1 MVDLASHPVGP
12 PLGGGGVS
20 FGTDGIRGRVGDAP
34 VTPDFMLKLG
44 WATGKVF
51 ASEDGTKPTVVI
63 GKDTRVSGYM
73 LESALQ
79 AGLVAAG
86 ANVKLL
92 GPLPTPGIA
101 LLTRTQ
107 KADAGIVISASH
119 NPYFDNGIKFFNG
132 QGSKLS
138 DELELQIE
146 AMIDSPMETVDSEQ
160 LGKASR
166 IVDAAGRYVEY
177 CKSTFPDDLSL
188 KGMKL
193 VIDCAH
199 GATYHIAPAVFEEL
213 GATTVLIGATP
224 DGYNINDGVGSTE
237 PAALQAR
244 VVEEGADIGI
254 AFDGDGDRLQMV
266 NAKGQLLTGDDVLYV
281 LAMHRLANGDSDA
294 GIVGTLMTNMGLEL
308 ALEAGGLRLARA
320 KVGDRYV
327 KELMVAEGWSLGGE
341 SSGHIICGD
350 LSTTGDGVIAALQV
364 LAAVRASEKSLEA
377 LASGFN
383 PLPQVLVNVRI
394 TKGFDL
400 SAHPA
405 IAEACRRVES
415 ELEGRG
421 RLLLRPSGTEPVI
434 RVMVEGDETVAIDAL
449 AGEVADAIRQAA

>member
-1 MVDLASHPVGP
+1 MSRKY
-12 PLGGGGVS
+12 

-132 QGSKLS
+132 QGSKLA

-177 CKSTFPDDLSL
+177 CKSTFPDELSL

-213 GATTVLIGATP
+213 GATTVVIGATP

-237 PAALQAR
+237 PAALQAK
-244 VVEEGADIGI
+244 VLEEGADIGI

-266 NAKGQLLTGDDVLYV
+266 NAKGELLTGDDVLYV

-364 LAAVRASEKSLEA
+364 LAAVRASGKSLEA

-400 SAHPA
+400 SAHPT

-415 ELEGRG
+415 ALQGRG

-434 RVMVEGDETVAIDAL
+434 RVMVEGDDTVAIDAL
-449 AGEVADAIRQAA
+449 ADEVADAIRQAA

>member
-1 MVDLASHPVGP
+1 
-12 PLGGGGVS
+12 
-20 FGTDGIRGRVGDAP
+20 
-34 VTPDFMLKLG
+34 MLKLG

-51 ASEDGTKPTVVI
+51 AVTEGSRPTVVI

-101 LLTRTQ
+101 LLTRSQ

-119 NPYFDNGIKFFNG
+119 NPYYDNGIKFFNG

-138 DELELQIE
+138 DEQELQIE
-146 AMIDSPMETVDSEQ
+146 AMIDSPMETVDSDQ

-166 IVDAAGRYVEY
+166 IADAAGRYIEY
-177 CKSTFPDDLSL
+177 CKSTFPDELSL
-188 KGMKL
+188 KGLKI

-199 GATYHIAPAVFEEL
+199 GATYNIAPGVFSEL
-213 GATTVLIGATP
+213 GADVTLMGAEP
-224 DGYNINDGVGSTE
+224 DGYNINEGVGSTE
-237 PAALQAR
+237 PEALQQR
-244 VVEEGADIGI
+244 VMEEGADLGV

-266 NAKGQLLTGDDVLYV
+266 NRQGQLLTGDDVLYV
-281 LAMHRLANGDSDA
+281 LAMHRLATGGSDS
-294 GIVGTLMTNMGLEL
+294 GVVGTLMTNMGLEL
-308 ALEAGGLRLARA
+308 ALEQSGLRLARA

-341 SSGHIICGD
+341 SSGHIICGN

-364 LAAVRASEKSLEA
+364 LAAVV
-377 LASGFN
+377 ASGRSLSQLTSGFT

-394 TKGFDL
+394 KKGFDIA
-400 SAHPA
+400 AHQA
-405 IAEACRRVES
+405 INDACERVEQA
-415 ELEGRG
+415 LIGRG

-434 RVMVEGDETVAIDAL
+434 RVMVEGDETVAIDSL
-449 AGEVADAIRQAA
+449 ANEVAEAIRQAA

>member
-1 MVDLASHPVGP
+1 MTRKY
-12 PLGGGGVS
+12 

-51 ASEDGTKPTVVI
+51 AATDGSRPTVVI

-86 ANVKLL
+86 ANVKLV

-101 LLTRTQ
+101 LLTRSQ

-119 NPYFDNGIKFFNG
+119 NPYYDNGIKFFNG

-146 AMIDSPMETVDSEQ
+146 AMIDSPMETVDSDQ

-166 IVDAAGRYVEY
+166 IADAAGRYIEY
-177 CKSTFPDDLSL
+177 CKSTFPDELSL
-188 KGMKL
+188 KGLKI

-199 GATYHIAPAVFEEL
+199 GATYNIAPGVFSEL
-213 GATTVLIGATP
+213 GADVISMGAEP
-224 DGYNINDGVGSTE
+224 DGYNINQGVGSTE
-237 PAALQAR
+237 PEALQQR
-244 VVEEGADIGI
+244 VMEEGADLGV

-266 NAKGQLLTGDDVLYV
+266 NREGQLLTGDDVLYI
-281 LAMHRLANGDSDA
+281 LAMHRLSTGGSDS
-294 GIVGTLMTNMGLEL
+294 GVVGTLMTNMGLEL
-308 ALEAGGLRLARA
+308 ALEQSGLRLARA

-341 SSGHIICGD
+341 SSGHIICGN

-364 LAAVRASEKSLEA
+364 LAAVVVSGRSLSQ
-377 LASGFN
+377 LTSGFT

-394 TKGFDL
+394 KKGFDIA
-400 SAHPA
+400 AHQA
-405 IAEACRRVES
+405 INDACERVEQA
-415 ELEGRG
+415 LIGRG

-434 RVMVEGDETVAIDAL
+434 RVMVEGDETVAIDSL
-449 AGEVADAIRQAA
+449 ANEVAEAIRQAA

>member
-1 MVDLASHPVGP
+1 MSRKY
-12 PLGGGGVS
+12 

-44 WATGKVF
+44 WAAGKVF
-51 ASEDGTKPTVVI
+51 ASEDGSKPTVVI

-107 KADAGIVISASH
+107 NADAGIVISASH
-119 NPYFDNGIKFFNG
+119 NPYFDNGTKFFNG

-213 GATTVLIGATP
+213 GATTVVIGATP

-237 PAALQAR
+237 PAALQAK
-244 VVEEGADIGI
+244 VLEEGADIGI

-266 NAKGQLLTGDDVLYV
+266 NAKGELLTGDDVLYV

-364 LAAVRASEKSLEA
+364 LAAVRASGKTLDA

-394 TKGFDL
+394 SKGFDL
-400 SAHPA
+400 TAHPT
-405 IAEACRRVES
+405 IGEACRRVES

-434 RVMVEGDETVAIDAL
+434 RVMVEGDNSVAIDAL
-449 AGEVADAIRQAA
+449 AGQVAEAIRQAA

>member
-1 MVDLASHPVGP
+1 MTRKY
-12 PLGGGGVS
+12 

-51 ASEDGTKPTVVI
+51 AATDGSRPTVVI

-86 ANVKLL
+86 ANVKLV

-101 LLTRTQ
+101 LLTRSQ

-119 NPYFDNGIKFFNG
+119 NLYYDNGIKFFNG

-146 AMIDSPMETVDSEQ
+146 AMIDSPMETVDSDQ

-166 IVDAAGRYVEY
+166 IADAAGRYIEY
-177 CKSTFPDDLSL
+177 CKSTFPDEISL
-188 KGMKL
+188 KGLKI

-199 GATYHIAPAVFEEL
+199 GATYNIAPGVFSEL
-213 GATTVLIGATP
+213 GADVTLMGAEP
-224 DGYNINDGVGSTE
+224 DGYNINEGVGSTE
-237 PAALQAR
+237 PEALQQR
-244 VVEEGADIGI
+244 VMEEGADLGV

-266 NAKGQLLTGDDVLYV
+266 NREGQLLTGDDVLYI
-281 LAMHRLANGDSDA
+281 LAMHRLATGGSDS
-294 GIVGTLMTNMGLEL
+294 GVVGTLMTNMGLEL
-308 ALEAGGLRLARA
+308 ALEQSGLRLARA

-341 SSGHIICGD
+341 SSGHIICGN

-364 LAAVRASEKSLEA
+364 LAAVV
-377 LASGFN
+377 ASGRSLSQLTSGFT

-394 TKGFDL
+394 KKGFDIE
-400 SAHPA
+400 AHQA
-405 IAEACRRVES
+405 INDACERVEQA
-415 ELEGRG
+415 LIGRG

-434 RVMVEGDETVAIDAL
+434 RVMVEGDETVAIDSL
-449 AGEVADAIRQAA
+449 ANEVAEAIRQAA

>member
-1 MVDLASHPVGP
+1 MSRKY
-12 PLGGGGVS
+12 

-51 ASEDGTKPTVVI
+51 ASEDGSKPTVVI

-107 KADAGIVISASH
+107 NADAGIVISASH

-213 GATTVLIGATP
+213 GATTVVIGATP

-237 PAALQAR
+237 PAALQAK
-244 VVEEGADIGI
+244 VLEEGADIGI

-266 NAKGQLLTGDDVLYV
+266 NAKGELLTGDDVLYV

-364 LAAVRASEKSLEA
+364 LAAVRASGKSLEA

-400 SAHPA
+400 TAYPA

-434 RVMVEGDETVAIDAL
+434 RVMVEGDNSVAIDAL
-449 AGEVADAIRQAA
+449 AGQVAEAIRQAA

>member
-1 MVDLASHPVGP
+1 MSRKY
-12 PLGGGGVS
+12 

-394 TKGFDL
+394 SKGFDL

>member
-1 MVDLASHPVGP
+1 MTRKY
-12 PLGGGGVS
+12 

-51 ASEDGTKPTVVI
+51 AATDGSRPTVVI

-86 ANVKLL
+86 ANVKLV

-101 LLTRTQ
+101 LLTRSQ

-119 NPYFDNGIKFFNG
+119 NPYYDNGIKFFNA

-146 AMIDSPMETVDSEQ
+146 AMIDSPMETVDSDQ

-166 IVDAAGRYVEY
+166 IADAAGRYIEY
-177 CKSTFPDDLSL
+177 CKSTFPDELSL
-188 KGMKL
+188 KGLKI

-199 GATYHIAPAVFEEL
+199 GATYNIAPGVFSEL
-213 GATTVLIGATP
+213 GADVTLMGAEP
-224 DGYNINDGVGSTE
+224 DGYNINEGVGSTE
-237 PAALQAR
+237 PEALQQR
-244 VVEEGADIGI
+244 VMEEGADLGV

-266 NAKGQLLTGDDVLYV
+266 NREGQLLTGDDVLYI
-281 LAMHRLANGDSDA
+281 LAMHRLATGGSDS
-294 GIVGTLMTNMGLEL
+294 GVVGTLMTNMGLEL
-308 ALEAGGLRLARA
+308 ALEQSGLRLARA

-341 SSGHIICGD
+341 SSGHIICGN

-364 LAAVRASEKSLEA
+364 LAAVV
-377 LASGFN
+377 ASGRSLSQLTSGFT

-394 TKGFDL
+394 KKGFDIA
-400 SAHPA
+400 AHQA
-405 IAEACRRVES
+405 INDACERVEQA
-415 ELEGRG
+415 LIGRG

-434 RVMVEGDETVAIDAL
+434 RVMVEGDETVAIDSL
-449 AGEVADAIRQAA
+449 ANEVAEAIRQAA

>member
-1 MVDLASHPVGP
+1 MSRKY
-12 PLGGGGVS
+12 

-244 VVEEGADIGI
+244 VVEEVADIGI

-394 TKGFDL
+394 SKGFDL

>member
-1 MVDLASHPVGP
+1 MTRKY
-12 PLGGGGVS
+12 

-51 ASEDGTKPTVVI
+51 AVTDGSRPTVVI

-86 ANVKLL
+86 ANVKLV

-101 LLTRTQ
+101 LLTRSQ

-119 NPYFDNGIKFFNG
+119 NPYYDNGIKFFNG
-132 QGSKLS
+132 QGGKLS

-146 AMIDSPMETVDSEQ
+146 AMIDSPMKTVDSDR

-166 IVDAAGRYVEY
+166 IADAAGRYIEY
-177 CKSTFPDDLSL
+177 CKSTFPDELSL
-188 KGMKL
+188 KGLKI

-199 GATYHIAPAVFEEL
+199 GATYNIAPGVFSEL
-213 GATTVLIGATP
+213 GADVTLMGAEP
-224 DGYNINDGVGSTE
+224 DGYNINEGVGSTE
-237 PAALQAR
+237 PEALQQR
-244 VVEEGADIGI
+244 VMEEGADLGV

-266 NAKGQLLTGDDVLYV
+266 NREGQLLTGDDVLYI
-281 LAMHRLANGDSDA
+281 LAMHRLATGGSDS
-294 GIVGTLMTNMGLEL
+294 GVVGTLMTNMGLEL
-308 ALEAGGLRLARA
+308 ALEQSGLRLARA

-341 SSGHIICGD
+341 SSGHIICGN

-364 LAAVRASEKSLEA
+364 LAAVVVSGSSLSQ
-377 LASGFN
+377 LTSGFT

-394 TKGFDL
+394 KKGFDIA
-400 SAHPA
+400 AHQA
-405 IAEACRRVES
+405 INDACERVEQA
-415 ELEGRG
+415 LIGRG

-434 RVMVEGDETVAIDAL
+434 RVMVEGDETVAIDSL
-449 AGEVADAIRQAA
+449 ANEVAEAIRQAA

>member
-1 MVDLASHPVGP
+1 MTRKY
-12 PLGGGGVS
+12 

-51 ASEDGTKPTVVI
+51 AATDGSRPTVVI

-86 ANVKLL
+86 ANVKLV

-101 LLTRTQ
+101 LLTRSQ

-119 NPYFDNGIKFFNG
+119 NPYYDNGIKFFNG

-138 DELELQIE
+138 DELGLQIE
-146 AMIDSPMETVDSEQ
+146 AMIDSPMETVDSDQ

-166 IVDAAGRYVEY
+166 IADAAGRYIEY
-177 CKSTFPDDLSL
+177 CKSTFPDELSL
-188 KGMKL
+188 KGLKI

-199 GATYHIAPAVFEEL
+199 GATYNIAPGVFSEL
-213 GATTVLIGATP
+213 GADVTLMGAEP
-224 DGYNINDGVGSTE
+224 DGYNINEGVGSTE
-237 PAALQAR
+237 PEALQQR
-244 VVEEGADIGI
+244 VMEEGADLGV

-266 NAKGQLLTGDDVLYV
+266 NREGQLLTGDDVLYI
-281 LAMHRLANGDSDA
+281 LAMHRLATGGSDS
-294 GIVGTLMTNMGLEL
+294 GVVGTLMTNMGLEL
-308 ALEAGGLRLARA
+308 ALEQSGLRLARA

-341 SSGHIICGD
+341 SSGHIICGN

-364 LAAVRASEKSLEA
+364 LAAVVVSGRSLSQ
-377 LASGFN
+377 LTSGFT

-394 TKGFDL
+394 KKGFDIE
-400 SAHPA
+400 AHQA
-405 IAEACRRVES
+405 INDACERVEQA
-415 ELEGRG
+415 LIGRG

-434 RVMVEGDETVAIDAL
+434 RVMVEGDETVAIDSL
-449 AGEVADAIRQAA
+449 ANEVAEAIRQAA

>member
-1 MVDLASHPVGP
+1 MSRKY
-12 PLGGGGVS
+12 

-177 CKSTFPDDLSL
+177 CKSTFPDEHSL

-213 GATTVLIGATP
+213 GATTVVIGATP

-237 PAALQAR
+237 PAALQAK
-244 VVEEGADIGI
+244 VLEEGADIGI

-266 NAKGQLLTGDDVLYV
+266 NAKGELLTGDDVLYV

-364 LAAVRASEKSLEA
+364 LAAVRASGKSLEV

-400 SAHPA
+400 SAHPT

-434 RVMVEGDETVAIDAL
+434 RVMVEGDDTVAIDAL
-449 AGEVADAIRQAA
+449 ADEVADAIRQTA

>member
-1 MVDLASHPVGP
+1 MSRKY
-12 PLGGGGVS
+12 

-213 GATTVLIGATP
+213 GATTVLIGAAP

-244 VVEEGADIGI
+244 VVEEVADIGI

-394 TKGFDL
+394 SKGFDL

>member
-1 MVDLASHPVGP
+1 MTRKY
-12 PLGGGGVS
+12 

-51 ASEDGTKPTVVI
+51 AATDGSRPTVVI

-86 ANVKLL
+86 ANVKLV

-101 LLTRTQ
+101 LLTRSQ

-119 NPYFDNGIKFFNG
+119 NPYYDNGIKFFNG

-146 AMIDSPMETVDSEQ
+146 AMIDSPMETVDSDQ

-166 IVDAAGRYVEY
+166 IADAAGRYIEY
-177 CKSTFPDDLSL
+177 CKSTFPDELSL
-188 KGMKL
+188 KGLKI

-199 GATYHIAPAVFEEL
+199 GATYNIAPGVFSEL
-213 GATTVLIGATP
+213 GADVTLMGAEP
-224 DGYNINDGVGSTE
+224 DGYNINEGVGSTE
-237 PAALQAR
+237 PEALQQR
-244 VVEEGADIGI
+244 VMEEGADLGV

-266 NAKGQLLTGDDVLYV
+266 NREGQLLTGDDVLYI
-281 LAMHRLANGDSDA
+281 LAMHRLATGGSDS
-294 GIVGTLMTNMGLEL
+294 GVVGTLMTNMGLEL
-308 ALEAGGLRLARA
+308 ALEQSGLRLARA

-341 SSGHIICGD
+341 SSGHIICGN

-364 LAAVRASEKSLEA
+364 LAAVVVSGRSLSQ
-377 LASGFN
+377 LTSGFT

-394 TKGFDL
+394 KKGFDIE
-400 SAHPA
+400 AHQA
-405 IAEACRRVES
+405 INDACERVEQA
-415 ELEGRG
+415 LIGRG

-434 RVMVEGDETVAIDAL
+434 RVMVEGDETVAIDSL
-449 AGEVADAIRQAA
+449 ANEVAEAIRQAA

>member
-1 MVDLASHPVGP
+1 MTRKY
-12 PLGGGGVS
+12 

-51 ASEDGTKPTVVI
+51 AATDGSRPTVVI

-101 LLTRTQ
+101 LLTRSQ

-119 NPYFDNGIKFFNG
+119 NPYYDNGIKFFNG

-138 DELELQIE
+138 DEQELQIE
-146 AMIDSPMETVDSEQ
+146 AMIDSPMETVDSDQ

-166 IVDAAGRYVEY
+166 IADAAGRYIEY
-177 CKSTFPDDLSL
+177 CKSTFPDELSL
-188 KGMKL
+188 KGLKI

-199 GATYHIAPAVFEEL
+199 GATYNIAPGVFSEL
-213 GATTVLIGATP
+213 GADVTLMGAEP
-224 DGYNINDGVGSTE
+224 DGYNINEGVGSTE
-237 PAALQAR
+237 PEALQQR
-244 VVEEGADIGI
+244 VMEEGADLGV

-266 NAKGQLLTGDDVLYV
+266 NRQGQLLTGDDVLYV
-281 LAMHRLANGDSDA
+281 LAMHRLATGGSDS
-294 GIVGTLMTNMGLEL
+294 GVVGTLMTNMGLEL
-308 ALEAGGLRLARA
+308 ALEQSGLRLARA

-341 SSGHIICGD
+341 SSGHIICGN

-364 LAAVRASEKSLEA
+364 LAAVVTSGRSLSQ
-377 LASGFN
+377 LTSGFT

-394 TKGFDL
+394 KKGFDIA
-400 SAHPA
+400 AHQA
-405 IAEACRRVES
+405 INDACERVEQA
-415 ELEGRG
+415 LIGRG

-434 RVMVEGDETVAIDAL
+434 RVMVEGDETVAIDSL
-449 AGEVADAIRQAA
+449 ANEVAEAIRQAA

>member
-1 MVDLASHPVGP
+1 MTRKY
-12 PLGGGGVS
+12 
-20 FGTDGIRGRVGDAP
+20 FGTDGIRGRVGDSP

-51 ASEDGTKPTVVI
+51 AGEDGTQPTVLI

-101 LLTRTQ
+101 LLTRSQ
-107 KADAGIVISASH
+107 KAEAGIVISASH

-138 DELELQIE
+138 DALELQIE
-146 AMIDSPMETVDSEQ
+146 AMIDAPMQTVDSEQ

-166 IVDAAGRYVEY
+166 IADAAGRYIEY

-188 KGMKL
+188 KGLKM

-199 GATYHIAPAVFEEL
+199 GATYHIAPGVFEEL
-213 GATTVLIGATP
+213 GADVVLMGASP
-224 DGYNINDGVGSTE
+224 NGYNINDGVGSTE
-237 PAALQAR
+237 PEALRQR
-244 VVEEGADIGI
+244 VLAEKADLGI

-266 NAKGQLLTGDDVLYV
+266 NQAGDLLTGDDVLYI
-281 LAMHRLANGDSDA
+281 LAMHRLATGGSDA
-294 GIVGTLMTNMGLEL
+294 GVVGTLMTNMGLEL
-308 ALEAGGLRLARA
+308 ALEQSGLRLARA

-327 KELMVAEGWSLGGE
+327 KELMVSEGWSLGGE
-341 SSGHIICGD
+341 SSGHIICGN

-364 LAAVRASEKSLEA
+364 LAAMV
-377 LASGFN
+377 ASGRSLQALTSGFT

-394 TKGFDL
+394 KKGFDIT
-400 SAHPA
+400 AHQA
-405 IAEACRRVES
+405 ISDARERVER
-415 ELEGRG
+415 ELVGRG
-421 RLLLRPSGTEPVI
+421 RLLLRASGTEPVI

-449 AGEVADAIRQAA
+449 ANDVAESIRQAA

>member
-1 MVDLASHPVGP
+1 
-12 PLGGGGVS
+12 
-20 FGTDGIRGRVGDAP
+20 
-34 VTPDFMLKLG
+34 MLKLG

-146 AMIDSPMETVDSEQ
+146 AMIDSLMETVDSEQ

-177 CKSTFPDDLSL
+177 CKSTFPDELSL

-213 GATTVLIGATP
+213 GATTVVIGATP

-237 PAALQAR
+237 PAALQAK
-244 VVEEGADIGI
+244 VLEEGADIGI

-266 NAKGQLLTGDDVLYV
+266 NAKGELLTGDDVLYV
-281 LAMHRLANGDSDA
+281 LAMHRLAKGDSDA

-364 LAAVRASEKSLEA
+364 LAAVRASGKSLEA

-400 SAHPA
+400 SAHPT

-415 ELEGRG
+415 ELKGRG

-434 RVMVEGDETVAIDAL
+434 RVMVEGDDTVAIDAL
-449 AGEVADAIRQAA
+449 ADEVADAIRQAA

>member
-1 MVDLASHPVGP
+1 MTRKY
-12 PLGGGGVS
+12 

-51 ASEDGTKPTVVI
+51 AATDGSRPTVVI

-101 LLTRTQ
+101 LLTRSQ

-119 NPYFDNGIKFFNG
+119 NPYYDNGIKFFNG

-138 DELELQIE
+138 DEQELQIE
-146 AMIDSPMETVDSEQ
+146 AMIDSPMETVDSDQ

-166 IVDAAGRYVEY
+166 IADAAGRYIEY
-177 CKSTFPDDLSL
+177 CKSTFPDELSL
-188 KGMKL
+188 KGLKI

-199 GATYHIAPAVFEEL
+199 GATYNIAPGVFSEL
-213 GATTVLIGATP
+213 GADVTLMGAEP
-224 DGYNINDGVGSTE
+224 DGYNINKGVGSTE
-237 PAALQAR
+237 PEALQQR
-244 VVEEGADIGI
+244 VIEEGADLGV

-266 NAKGQLLTGDDVLYV
+266 NRQGQLLTGDDVLYV
-281 LAMHRLANGDSDA
+281 LAMHRLATGGGDS
-294 GIVGTLMTNMGLEL
+294 GVVGTLMTNMGLEL
-308 ALEAGGLRLARA
+308 ALEQSGLRLARA

-341 SSGHIICGD
+341 SSGHIICGN

-364 LAAVRASEKSLEA
+364 LAAVV
-377 LASGFN
+377 ASGRSLSQLTSGFT

-394 TKGFDL
+394 KKGFDIA
-400 SAHPA
+400 AHQA
-405 IAEACRRVES
+405 INDACERVEQA
-415 ELEGRG
+415 LIGRG

-434 RVMVEGDETVAIDAL
+434 RVMVEGDETVAIDSL
-449 AGEVADAIRQAA
+449 ANEVAEAIRQAA

>member
-1 MVDLASHPVGP
+1 MSRKY
-12 PLGGGGVS
+12 

-51 ASEDGTKPTVVI
+51 ASEDGSKPTVVI

-107 KADAGIVISASH
+107 NADAGIVISASH

-213 GATTVLIGATP
+213 GATTVVIGATP

-237 PAALQAR
+237 PAALQAK
-244 VVEEGADIGI
+244 VLEEGADIGI

-266 NAKGQLLTGDDVLYV
+266 NAKGELLTGDDVLYV
-281 LAMHRLANGDSDA
+281 LAMHRLASGDSDA

-327 KELMVAEGWSLGGE
+327 KELMIAEGWSLGGE

-364 LAAVRASEKSLEA
+364 LAAVRASGKTLDA

-394 TKGFDL
+394 SKGFDL
-400 SAHPA
+400 TAHPT
-405 IAEACRRVES
+405 IGEACRRVES

-434 RVMVEGDETVAIDAL
+434 RVMVEGDNSVAIDAL
-449 AGEVADAIRQAA
+449 AGQVAEAIRQAA

>member
-1 MVDLASHPVGP
+1 MSRKY
-12 PLGGGGVS
+12 

-146 AMIDSPMETVDSEQ
+146 AMIDSPIQTVDSEQ

-166 IVDAAGRYVEY
+166 IVDAAGRYIEY
-177 CKSTFPDDLSL
+177 CKSTFPDALSL
-188 KGMKL
+188 KGLKL

-199 GATYHIAPAVFEEL
+199 GATYHIAPAVFDEL
-213 GATTVLIGATP
+213 GATTVVIGATP
-224 DGYNINDGVGSTE
+224 DGYNINDGLGSTE
-237 PAALQAR
+237 PGALQAK
-244 VVEEGADIGI
+244 VLEESADIGI

-266 NAKGQLLTGDDVLYV
+266 NAKGELLTGDDVLYV

-350 LSTTGDGVIAALQV
+350 VSTTGDGVIAALQV
-364 LAAVRASEKSLEA
+364 LAAVRASGKSLEA

-394 TKGFDL
+394 KKGFDL
-400 SAHPA
+400 SAYPA
-405 IAEACRRVES
+405 IGEACRRVES

-434 RVMVEGDETVAIDAL
+434 RVMVEGDDTVAIDAL

>member
-1 MVDLASHPVGP
+1 MSRKY
-12 PLGGGGVS
+12 

-146 AMIDSPMETVDSEQ
+146 AMIDSPMETVDSQQ

-177 CKSTFPDDLSL
+177 CKSTFPDELSL

-213 GATTVLIGATP
+213 GATTVVIGATP

-237 PAALQAR
+237 PAALQAK
-244 VVEEGADIGI
+244 VLEEGADIGI

-266 NAKGQLLTGDDVLYV
+266 NAKGELLTGDDVLYV

-364 LAAVRASEKSLEA
+364 LAAVRASGKSLEV

-394 TKGFDL
+394 KKGFDL
-400 SAHPA
+400 SAHPT

-434 RVMVEGDETVAIDAL
+434 RVMVEGDDTVAIDAL
-449 AGEVADAIRQAA
+449 ADEVADAIRQAA

>member
-1 MVDLASHPVGP
+1 MSRKY
-12 PLGGGGVS
+12 

-34 VTPDFMLKLG
+34 VTPDFMLKMG

-51 ASEDGTKPTVVI
+51 ASEDGSKPTVVI

-107 KADAGIVISASH
+107 NADAGIVISASH

-132 QGSKLS
+132 RGSKLS

-166 IVDAAGRYVEY
+166 IVDAAGRYLEY

-199 GATYHIAPAVFEEL
+199 GATYHIAPAAFEEL
-213 GATTVLIGATP
+213 GATTVVIGATP

-237 PAALQAR
+237 PAALQAK
-244 VVEEGADIGI
+244 VLEEGADIGI

-266 NAKGQLLTGDDVLYV
+266 NAKGELLTGDDVLYV
-281 LAMHRLANGDSDA
+281 LAMHRLASGDSDA

-320 KVGDRYV
+320 KVGDRHV

-364 LAAVRASEKSLEA
+364 LAAVRASGKTLDA

-394 TKGFDL
+394 SKGFDL
-400 SAHPA
+400 TAHPT
-405 IAEACRRVES
+405 IGEACRRVES

-434 RVMVEGDETVAIDAL
+434 RVMVEGDNSVAIDAL
-449 AGEVADAIRQAA
+449 AGQVAEAIRQAA

>member
-1 MVDLASHPVGP
+1 
-12 PLGGGGVS
+12 VS
-20 FGTDGIRGRVGDAP
+20 RKYFGTDGIRGRVGDAP

-146 AMIDSPMETVDSEQ
+146 VMIDSPMETVDSEQ

-177 CKSTFPDDLSL
+177 CKSTFPDELSL
-188 KGMKL
+188 KGMKV

-213 GATTVLIGATP
+213 GATTVVIGATP

-237 PAALQAR
+237 PAALQAK
-244 VVEEGADIGI
+244 VLEEGADIGI

-266 NAKGQLLTGDDVLYV
+266 NAKGELLTGDDVLYV

-364 LAAVRASEKSLEA
+364 LAAVRASGKSLEV

-400 SAHPA
+400 SAHPT

-434 RVMVEGDETVAIDAL
+434 RVMVEGDDTVAIDAL
-449 AGEVADAIRQAA
+449 ADEVADAIRQAA

>member
-1 MVDLASHPVGP
+1 MSRKY
-12 PLGGGGVS
+12 

-51 ASEDGTKPTVVI
+51 ASGDGTKPTVVI

-138 DELELQIE
+138 DQVELKIE

-160 LGKASR
+160 LGKANR

-177 CKSTFPDDLSL
+177 CKSTFPDELSL

-213 GATTVLIGATP
+213 GATTVVIGAAP

-237 PAALQAR
+237 PAALQAK
-244 VVEEGADIGI
+244 VLEEGADIGI

-266 NAKGQLLTGDDVLYV
+266 NAKGELLTGDDVLYV
-281 LAMHRLANGDSDA
+281 LAMHRLATGDSDA

-308 ALEAGGLRLARA
+308 ALEADGLRLARA

-341 SSGHIICGD
+341 SSGHIICGN
-350 LSTTGDGVIAALQV
+350 LSTTGDGVIAALQA
-364 LAAVRASEKSLEA
+364 LAAVKASGKTLKA

-400 SAHPA
+400 TAYPS
-405 IAEACRRVES
+405 IGEACRRVES

-434 RVMVEGDETVAIDAL
+434 RVMVEGDDTVAIDAL
-449 AGEVADAIRQAA
+449 ADEVANAIRQAA

>member
-1 MVDLASHPVGP
+1 
-12 PLGGGGVS
+12 VS
-20 FGTDGIRGRVGDAP
+20 RKYFGTDGIRGRVGDAP

-146 AMIDSPMETVDSEQ
+146 VMIDSPMETVDSEQ

-177 CKSTFPDDLSL
+177 CKSTFPDELSL

-213 GATTVLIGATP
+213 GATTVVIGATP

-237 PAALQAR
+237 PAALQAK
-244 VVEEGADIGI
+244 VLEEGADIGI

-266 NAKGQLLTGDDVLYV
+266 NAKGELLTGDDVLYV

-364 LAAVRASEKSLEA
+364 LAAVRASGKSLEV

-400 SAHPA
+400 SAHPT

-434 RVMVEGDETVAIDAL
+434 RVMVEGDDTVAIDAL
-449 AGEVADAIRQAA
+449 ADEVADAIRQAA

>member
-1 MVDLASHPVGP
+1 MSRKY
-12 PLGGGGVS
+12 

-177 CKSTFPDDLSL
+177 CKSTFPDELSL

-213 GATTVLIGATP
+213 GATTVIIGATP

-237 PAALQAR
+237 PAALQAK
-244 VVEEGADIGI
+244 VLEEGADIGI

-266 NAKGQLLTGDDVLYV
+266 NAKGELLTGDDILYV
-281 LAMHRLANGDSDA
+281 LAMHRLAKGDSDA

-364 LAAVRASEKSLEA
+364 LAAVRASGKSLEA

-394 TKGFDL
+394 TKSFDL
-400 SAHPA
+400 SAHPT

-415 ELEGRG
+415 ELKGRG

-434 RVMVEGDETVAIDAL
+434 RVMVEGDDTVAIDAL
-449 AGEVADAIRQAA
+449 ADEVADAIRQAT

>member
-1 MVDLASHPVGP
+1 
-12 PLGGGGVS
+12 
-20 FGTDGIRGRVGDAP
+20 
-34 VTPDFMLKLG
+34 MLKLG

-51 ASEDGTKPTVVI
+51 AATDGSRPTVVI

-101 LLTRTQ
+101 LLTRSQ

-119 NPYFDNGIKFFNG
+119 NPYYDNGIKFFNG

-138 DELELQIE
+138 DEQELQIE
-146 AMIDSPMETVDSEQ
+146 AMIDSPMETVDSDQ

-166 IVDAAGRYVEY
+166 IADAAGRYIEY
-177 CKSTFPDDLSL
+177 CKSTFPDELSL
-188 KGMKL
+188 KGLKI

-199 GATYHIAPAVFEEL
+199 GATYNIAPGVFSEL
-213 GATTVLIGATP
+213 GADVTLMGVEP
-224 DGYNINDGVGSTE
+224 DGYNINKGVGSTE
-237 PAALQAR
+237 PEALQQR
-244 VVEEGADIGI
+244 VMEEGADLGV

-266 NAKGQLLTGDDVLYV
+266 NRQGQLLTGDDVLYI
-281 LAMHRLANGDSDA
+281 LAMHRLATGGSDS
-294 GIVGTLMTNMGLEL
+294 GVVGTLMTNMGLEL
-308 ALEAGGLRLARA
+308 ALEQSGLRLARA

-341 SSGHIICGD
+341 SSGHIICGN

-364 LAAVRASEKSLEA
+364 LAAVV
-377 LASGFN
+377 ASGRSLSQLTSGFT

-394 TKGFDL
+394 KKGFDIA
-400 SAHPA
+400 AHQA
-405 IAEACRRVES
+405 INDACERVERA
-415 ELEGRG
+415 LIGRG

-434 RVMVEGDETVAIDAL
+434 RVMVEGDETVAIDSL
-449 AGEVADAIRQAA
+449 ANEVAEAIRQAA